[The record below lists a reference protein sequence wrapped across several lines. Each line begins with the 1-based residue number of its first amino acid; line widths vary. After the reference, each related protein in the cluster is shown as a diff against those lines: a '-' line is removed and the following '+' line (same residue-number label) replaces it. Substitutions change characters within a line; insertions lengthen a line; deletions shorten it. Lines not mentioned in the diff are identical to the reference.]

1 MAAILLLILVLR
13 GSPAPQ
19 GERSSINPRHLGMA
33 KYLQDFGYIDRK
45 FDLTSMPL
53 EEFNQLTKS
62 ALKEFQ
68 NFHELPQTGSI

>member
-1 MAAILLLILVLR
+1 
-13 GSPAPQ
+13 
-19 GERSSINPRHLGMA
+19 MA